1 MINRRSL
8 RVKVLQLLFS
18 YYNQVVYKEDKKKLQ
33 LEISKQLHQS
43 ILDIEKSYFEII
55 SLLIVLKNINEEKKQ
70 IAKKEL
76 IKKSTSRFN
85 LSGNRIINFLE
96 KNTQIIDGLIKH
108 KNGWNT
114 KTEKIRNWYNVLL
127 QEEFYKNYVTIEKPK
142 FEEDFDFLQNL
153 IVKFLFKNNDIQ
165 KSFEEENIFWNEDFL
180 IIKSM
185 IKKTLKTLNSSN
197 FNTFATA
204 SLSEDIKDDIKFA
217 CSLFDCVIDN
227 STEYDGHISK
237 YAKNWDIERLSLMD
251 RTILRMGI
259 GEMVNFSNI
268 PVKVSI
274 NECID
279 IAKNYS
285 SPKSGKF
292 INGLLDVISLNL
304 LKEKKIIKTGKGL
317 IDNK

>member
-18 YYNQVVYKEDKKKLQ
+18 YYNQVIHKQDKKKLQ
-33 LEISKQLHQS
+33 LEISKQLNKS
-43 ILDIEKSYFEII
+43 ILDIEKSYYDII
-55 SLLIVLKNINEEKKQ
+55 SLLIVFKNINEEKKM
-70 IAKKEL
+70 IAEDEL
-76 IKKSTSRFN
+76 IKKSALRFN
-85 LSGNRIINFLE
+85 LSKNSIINFLE
-96 KNTQIIDGLIKH
+96 TNSTVIDGLIKH
-108 KNGWNT
+108 KNDWST
-114 KTEKIRNWYNVLL
+114 KTEKIRNWYNILL
-127 QEEFYKNYVTIEKPK
+127 QQEFYKTYISIEQPS
-142 FEEDFDFLQNL
+142 FDEDYDFLQNL
-153 IVKFLFKNNDIQ
+153 ILKFLFKYEDIQ
-165 KSFEEENIFWNEDFL
+165 KSFEEENIFWSEDFL
-180 IIKSM
+180 IVKSM

-204 SLSEDIKDDIKFA
+204 SLSEDIKDDVKFA

-227 STEYDGHISK
+227 SNEYDEYISK
-237 YAKNWDIERLSLMD
+237 FAKNWDFDRISLMD

-259 GEMVNFSNI
+259 GEMTNFSNI
-268 PVKVSI
+268 PLKVSI

-285 SPKSGKF
+285 TPKSGKF

-304 LKEKKIIKTGKGL
+304 LKEDKIIKTGKGL

>member
-43 ILDIEKSYFEII
+43 ILDIEKPYFEVI

-127 QEEFYKNYVTIEKPK
+127 QEEFYKNYVIIEKPK

-227 STEYDGHISK
+227 STEYDAHISK
-237 YAKNWDIERLSLMD
+237 YAKNWDIERISLMD

>member
-43 ILDIEKSYFEII
+43 ILDIEKPYFEVI

-108 KNGWNT
+108 KNEWNT

-237 YAKNWDIERLSLMD
+237 YAKNWDIERISLMD

>member
-43 ILDIEKSYFEII
+43 ILDIEKPYFEVI

-237 YAKNWDIERLSLMD
+237 YAKNWDIERISLMD

-268 PVKVSI
+268 PIKVSI

>member
-43 ILDIEKSYFEII
+43 ILDIEKPYFEVI

-85 LSGNRIINFLE
+85 LSNNRIINFLE

-237 YAKNWDIERLSLMD
+237 YAKNWDIERISLMD

>member
-18 YYNQVVYKEDKKKLQ
+18 YYNQVVHKEDKKKLQ
-33 LEISKQLHQS
+33 LEISKQLNQS

-85 LSGNRIINFLE
+85 LSDNRIINFLE

-127 QEEFYKNYVTIEKPK
+127 QEKFYKNYITIEKPK

-153 IVKFLFKNNDIQ
+153 ILKFLFKNDDIQ

-197 FNTFATA
+197 FNTFTSA
-204 SLSEDIKDDIKFA
+204 SLSEDIKDDVKFA

-227 STEYDGHISK
+227 STEYDGHISN
-237 YAKNWDIERLSLMD
+237 YAKNWHLERISLMD

>member
-43 ILDIEKSYFEII
+43 ILDIEKPYFEVI

-237 YAKNWDIERLSLMD
+237 YAKNWDIERISLMD

-304 LKEKKIIKTGKGL
+304 LKEKKIIKTG
-317 IDNK
+317 I

>member
-43 ILDIEKSYFEII
+43 ILDIEKPYFEVI

-85 LSGNRIINFLE
+85 LSDNRIINFLE
-96 KNTQIIDGLIKH
+96 KNTHIIDGLIKH

-227 STEYDGHISK
+227 SNEYDEYISK
-237 YAKNWDIERLSLMD
+237 FAKNWDFDRISLMD

-259 GEMVNFSNI
+259 GEMTNFSNI
-268 PVKVSI
+268 PLKVSI

-285 SPKSGKF
+285 TPKSGKF

-304 LKEKKIIKTGKGL
+304 LKEDKIIKTGKGL

>member
-18 YYNQVVYKEDKKKLQ
+18 YYNQVVYKEDNKKLQ

-43 ILDIEKSYFEII
+43 ILDIEKPYFEII

-76 IKKSTSRFN
+76 IKKSMSRFN
-85 LSGNRIINFLE
+85 LSENRIINFLE

-108 KNGWNT
+108 KNRWNT

-204 SLSEDIKDDIKFA
+204 SLSEDIKDDVKFA

-237 YAKNWDIERLSLMD
+237 YAKNWDIERISLMD

>member
-85 LSGNRIINFLE
+85 LSENRIINFLE
-96 KNTQIIDGLIKH
+96 KNTQIVDGLIKY

-204 SLSEDIKDDIKFA
+204 SLSEDIKDDVKFA

>member
-85 LSGNRIINFLE
+85 LSENRIINFFE
-96 KNTQIIDGLIKH
+96 KNTQIVDGLIKH

-197 FNTFATA
+197 FNTFAIA
-204 SLSEDIKDDIKFA
+204 SLSEDIKDDVKFA
-217 CSLFDCVIDN
+217 CSLFGCVIDN

>member
-43 ILDIEKSYFEII
+43 ILDIEKPYFEVI

-153 IVKFLFKNNDIQ
+153 IVKFLFKNKDIQ

-237 YAKNWDIERLSLMD
+237 YAKNWDIERISLMD

>member
-18 YYNQVVYKEDKKKLQ
+18 YYNQVVYKEDKKRLQ
-33 LEISKQLHQS
+33 LEISKQLNQS
-43 ILDIEKSYFEII
+43 ILDIERSYYDTI
-55 SLLIVLKNINEEKKQ
+55 SLLIVIKNINEEKKE
-70 IAKKEL
+70 IAKNEL
-76 IKKSTSRFN
+76 IKKSASRFN
-85 LSGNRIINFLE
+85 LSNNTIINFLE
-96 KNTQIIDGLIKH
+96 TNSLVIDGLIKY
-108 KNGWNT
+108 KNGWDT
-114 KTEKIRNWYNVLL
+114 KTEKIRNWYNVLV
-127 QEEFYKNYVTIEKPK
+127 QEEFYRNYIKIQEPS
-142 FEEDFDFLQNL
+142 FDQDFDFLQNL
-153 IVKFLFKNNDIQ
+153 ILQFLFKNDDIQ

-180 IIKSM
+180 IVKSM
-185 IKKTLKTLNSSN
+185 LKKTLKTLNSSN

-204 SLSEDIKDDIKFA
+204 SLSENIKDDVKFA

-237 YAKNWDIERLSLMD
+237 YAKNWDIERISLMD

>member
-43 ILDIEKSYFEII
+43 IVDIEKPYFEVI

-237 YAKNWDIERLSLMD
+237 YAKNWDIERISLMD

>member
-18 YYNQVVYKEDKKKLQ
+18 YYSQALLKEDKKKLQ
-33 LEISKQLHQS
+33 QEISKQLNQS

-55 SLLIVLKNINEEKKQ
+55 SLLIVLKNINEEKKE
-70 IAKKEL
+70 IANKEL

-85 LSGNRIINFLE
+85 LSDNRIINFLE

-127 QEEFYKNYVTIEKPK
+127 QEEFYKNYIKIEKPT

-153 IVKFLFKNNDIQ
+153 TVKFLFKDNDIQ

-180 IIKSM
+180 IVKSM

-204 SLSEDIKDDIKFA
+204 SLSEDIKDDVKFA

-227 STEYDGHISK
+227 STEYDDHISIF
-237 YAKNWDIERLSLMD
+237 AKNWHLERISLMD

>member
-33 LEISKQLHQS
+33 LEICKQLHQS
-43 ILDIEKSYFEII
+43 ILDIEKPYFEVI

-85 LSGNRIINFLE
+85 LSDNRIINFLE

-237 YAKNWDIERLSLMD
+237 YAKNWDIERISLMD

>member
-1 MINRRSL
+1 MINRRAL

-18 YYNQVVYKEDKKKLQ
+18 YYNQVVYKEDKKRLQ
-33 LEISKQLHQS
+33 LEISKQLNQS
-43 ILDIEKSYFEII
+43 ILDIEKSYYDII
-55 SLLIVLKNINEEKKQ
+55 SLLIVIKNINEEKKE
-70 IAKKEL
+70 IAKSEL
-76 IKKSTSRFN
+76 IKKSASRFN
-85 LSGNRIINFLE
+85 LSNNTIINFLE
-96 KNTQIIDGLIKH
+96 TNSLIIDGLIKH

-114 KTEKIRNWYNVLL
+114 KTEKIRNWYNILI
-127 QEEFYKNYVTIEKPK
+127 QEDFYINHINILEPS
-142 FEEDFDFLQNL
+142 FDQDFDFLQNL
-153 IVKFLFKNNDIQ
+153 IQQFLFKNDFIQ

-180 IIKSM
+180 IVKSM

-204 SLSEDIKDDIKFA
+204 SLSENIKDDVKFA

-227 STEYDGHISK
+227 STEYDEYISK
-237 YAKNWDIERLSLMD
+237 FAKNWDLERISLMD
-251 RTILRMGI
+251 RTILKMSI
-259 GEMVNFSNI
+259 GEMVHFSNI

-274 NECID
+274 NESID

>member
-43 ILDIEKSYFEII
+43 ILDIEKPYFEII

-76 IKKSTSRFN
+76 IKKSMSRFN
-85 LSGNRIINFLE
+85 LSENRIINFLE

-108 KNGWNT
+108 KNRWNT
-114 KTEKIRNWYNVLL
+114 KTEKIRNWYNILL
-127 QEEFYKNYVTIEKPK
+127 QEEFYKNYITIEKPK

-204 SLSEDIKDDIKFA
+204 SLSEDIKDDVKFA

-237 YAKNWDIERLSLMD
+237 YAKNWDIERISLMD

>member
-43 ILDIEKSYFEII
+43 ILDIEKPYFEVI

-85 LSGNRIINFLE
+85 LSENRIINFLE

-237 YAKNWDIERLSLMD
+237 YAKNWDIERISLMD

-259 GEMVNFSNI
+259 GEMVNFSSI

>member
-18 YYNQVVYKEDKKKLQ
+18 YYSQAVLKEDKKKLH
-33 LEISKQLHQS
+33 LEISKQLNQS

-55 SLLIVLKNINEEKKQ
+55 SLLIVLKNINEEKKE
-70 IAKKEL
+70 IANKEL

-85 LSGNRIINFLE
+85 LSDNRIINFLE

-127 QEEFYKNYVTIEKPK
+127 QEEFYKNYIKIEKPT

-153 IVKFLFKNNDIQ
+153 TVKFLFKDNDIQ

-180 IIKSM
+180 IVKSM

-204 SLSEDIKDDIKFA
+204 SLSEDIKEDVKFA

-227 STEYDGHISK
+227 SNEYDDQISIF
-237 YAKNWDIERLSLMD
+237 AKNWHLERISLMD

>member
-43 ILDIEKSYFEII
+43 ILDIEKPYFEVI

-85 LSGNRIINFLE
+85 LSENRIINFLE

-127 QEEFYKNYVTIEKPK
+127 QEEFYKNYVIIEKPK

-237 YAKNWDIERLSLMD
+237 YAKNWDIERISLMD

>member
-85 LSGNRIINFLE
+85 LSGNKIINFLE

-204 SLSEDIKDDIKFA
+204 SLSEDIKDDVKFA

>member
-43 ILDIEKSYFEII
+43 ILDIEKPYFEVI
-55 SLLIVLKNINEEKKQ
+55 SLIIVLKNINEEKKQ

-76 IKKSTSRFN
+76 IKKSSSRFN
-85 LSGNRIINFLE
+85 LSENRIINFLE

-142 FEEDFDFLQNL
+142 VEEDFDFLQNL

-237 YAKNWDIERLSLMD
+237 YAKNWDIERISLMD

>member
-43 ILDIEKSYFEII
+43 ILDIEKSYFEVI

-237 YAKNWDIERLSLMD
+237 YAKNWDIERISLMD